1 MNSTPPLEPAGAD
14 LATDLQGAVARI
26 YRRVK
31 AEMSDDQ
38 LGQTQST
45 VLSYVTKHGPQTLR
59 ALSERERVTPP
70 AMNQT
75 VNALQAAGLVT
86 RGPDPTDGRKVLVA
100 ATERGVAAAA
110 ENRRAKR
117 IWLNARLDKLTD
129 RERQALTEAA
139 RILNDLAAS

>member
-100 ATERGVAAAA
+100 AT
-110 ENRRAKR
+110 
-117 IWLNARLDKLTD
+117 
-129 RERQALTEAA
+129 
-139 RILNDLAAS
+139 